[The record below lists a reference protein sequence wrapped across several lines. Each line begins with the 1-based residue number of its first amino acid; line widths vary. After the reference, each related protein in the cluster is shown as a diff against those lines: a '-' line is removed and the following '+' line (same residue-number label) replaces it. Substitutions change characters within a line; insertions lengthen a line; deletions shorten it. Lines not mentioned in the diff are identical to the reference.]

1 MDKNIVLIGFM
12 GTGKTT
18 VGKELAKRLNFTFI
32 DTDERIERKI
42 GLTVNDIF
50 KEYGEKYF
58 RRLEHDLIGNVSLF
72 NRCII
77 ATGGGV
83 VLNAENIKL
92 LKQRGV
98 IVCLEADY
106 KYLLKRLKAAGG
118 RPLLAGGN
126 VDERVP
132 RLLKEREQYYKCA
145 DIYINIENKTVNE
158 IADEII
164 KNIERI
170 KI

>member
-1 MDKNIVLIGFM
+1 M

-32 DTDERIERKI
+32 DTDEKIEKNT

-58 RRLEHDLIGNVSLF
+58 RRLEHDLIKDISLF
-72 NRCII
+72 NKCVIS
-77 ATGGGV
+77 TGGGV
-83 VLNAENIKL
+83 VLNVENIRL

-98 IVCLEADY
+98 IICLKADY
-106 KYLLKRLKAAGG
+106 KYLLKRLKTAGD
-118 RPLLAGGN
+118 RPLLAGEN
-126 VDERVP
+126 VDEKVP
-132 RLLKEREQYYKCA
+132 RLLKEREQYYNCA
-145 DIYINIENKTVNE
+145 DIYINIKNKTVNE

-164 KNIERI
+164 KEIERI
-170 KI
+170 KT